1 MIDQLKQMAMQ
12 KLAEKMS
19 GNSLGASETQAAASD
34 GANAFMDT
42 IKEKISGG
50 NLDQVKDLF
59 ANNENATESNGIFQ
73 ELQSKM
79 TQILQDKGMSPEEA
93 QAEAQNT
100 TPDIVNG
107 LKEKFNSEAQEDKAF
122 DLGAITS
129 LLGGNTGDIL
139 NKVKNLF

>member
-1 MIDQLKQMAMQ
+1 MIDQLKRLAMQ
-12 KLAEKMS
+12 KLMEKMS
-19 GNSLGASETQAAASD
+19 GNSLGSSETEAAASE
-34 GANAFMDT
+34 GSNAFMDT
-42 IKEKISGG
+42 IKEKMAGG
-50 NLDQVKDLF
+50 QMDQVKDLF

-73 ELQSKM
+73 ELQGKM

-93 QAEAQNT
+93 KAEAEKT

-107 LKEKFNSEAQEDKAF
+107 LKDKFNSTEEADKGF
-122 DLGAITS
+122 DLSDITS